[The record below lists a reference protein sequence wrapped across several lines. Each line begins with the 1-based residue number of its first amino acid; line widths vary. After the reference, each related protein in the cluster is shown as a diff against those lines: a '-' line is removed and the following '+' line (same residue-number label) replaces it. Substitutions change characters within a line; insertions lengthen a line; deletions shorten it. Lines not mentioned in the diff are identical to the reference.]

1 MRRRECG
8 IVPLWIV
15 AAGLSEYLRCNGNS
29 GIHRVSNY
37 AYHGIR
43 TVPETQRK
51 NKLVSGTEQMAA
63 ILKEGATNFAHAS
76 TRFFT
81 IDAFVLK
88 RSSRVI
94 PKQQTDTKQ
103 SSNNSY

>member
-15 AAGLSEYLRCNGNS
+15 AASLSEYLRCNGNS
-29 GIHRVSNY
+29 GVHRVSNY

-63 ILKEGATNFAHAS
+63 I
-76 TRFFT
+76 
-81 IDAFVLK
+81 
-88 RSSRVI
+88 
-94 PKQQTDTKQ
+94 PKKGLLTLHMLLQGFSQLMRLC
-103 SSNNSY
+103 

>member
-8 IVPLWIV
+8 ILPLWIV

-29 GIHRVSNY
+29 GIHRVSND

-43 TVPETQRK
+43 TVPERGRISWSVVQSK
-51 NKLVSGTEQMAA
+51 WLYP
-63 ILKEGATNFAHAS
+63 KEGATNFAHAS